1 MPVSPCC
8 FTARGVNAQ
17 KYENDHAIDHDPH
30 SKVNDDT
37 GEIDRI
43 IDVNPDPII
52 AVNPD
57 PRRHR
62 HPRV

>member
-17 KYENDHAIDHDPH
+17 KYQDHAIDHDPH
-30 SKVNDDT
+30 SKIIDDT

-43 IDVNPDPII
+43 IDVNSDPIV
-52 AVNPD
+52 AVNSD
-57 PRRHR
+57 PL
-62 HPRV
+62 